1 VSPFLPYLASN
12 GGGQGR
18 ERKEGGVLPCEDGW
32 KGKDEHRMKRKRRVH
47 MKIHGGA

>member
-1 VSPFLPYLASN
+1 MV
-12 GGGQGR
+12 GGRR
-18 ERKEGGVLPCEDGW
+18 ERKEGGVPCEDGW